1 MCFIWSMRGL
11 KLKVGAWEN
20 RGLKLKLGVGE
31 IVGIWGGGGGEGGGC
46 PTLGG
51 PINFHTYSV
60 GLFFL
65 FAGATAPPRDNMA
78 LPLIVEVRK
87 S

>member
-1 MCFIWSMRGL
+1 MRGL

-31 IVGIWGGGGGEGGGC
+31 IVGILGGGGEVGGC

-65 FAGATAPPRDNMA
+65 FAGATVPPRDNVA
-78 LPLIVEVRK
+78 PPLIVEVRK